1 MPRIE
6 RAKVVHPD
14 LGPHAAVKRW
24 CVLVAVV
31 IMAGVMA
38 RVEMQAQTPA
48 PRPAS
53 TVQQLMQ
60 AILFPNANV
69 IFATESDDPA
79 AVPRDAKPSASTNP
93 LSGLYG
99 GWQAVENSS
108 LALLESADLL
118 NLAAVPVPTAGR
130 YRSTNHSGKRPWR
143 RCANRHARRPQRHA
157 RAARSKSARPT
168 SSWPTL
174 AAAATGSIAGQRIT
188 VRVDVSLEH
197 SQECHEILLFLGQE
211 LQSEHQ
217 VEKLHG
223 VVKRQQPII
232 VEERW

>member
-1 MPRIE
+1 MPGRKMPRVE
-6 RAKVVHPD
+6 RATVVHSD

-31 IMAGVMA
+31 SMAGVMA
-38 RVEMQAQTPA
+38 RVETQAQTEA

-69 IFATESDDPA
+69 IFSAESDDPA
-79 AVPRDAKPSASTNP
+79 AVRRDTRPSASTNP

-118 NLAAVPVPTAGR
+118 NLNGRVCANGKPVPVDESQWKAAVQAMR
-130 YRSTNHSGKRPWR
+130 E
-143 RCANRHARRPQRHA
+143 
-157 RAARSKSARPT
+157 SALAT
-168 SSWPTL
+168 
-174 AAAATGSIAGQRIT
+174 AAAARAR
-188 VRVDVSLEH
+188 
-197 SQECHEILLFLGQE
+197 SQEQISKADEQLADSCSGCHRIYRRAENHC
-211 LQSEHQ
+211 S
-217 VEKLHG
+217 
-223 VVKRQQPII
+223 R
-232 VEERW
+232 